1 MDLSSVIIKLCV
13 PSFYVYFMK
22 VHCGCGVGELNQRG
36 TGDEWEVAGKAAS
49 EKREGFAIFLFY
61 R

>member
-1 MDLSSVIIKLCV
+1 MGLSFVIIKLCV
-13 PSFYVYFMK
+13 PWFCVYFMK
-22 VHCGCGVGELNQRG
+22 IHCGCGVGELIQLG
-36 TGDEWEVAGKAAS
+36 AGDEVGGAGDAAS